1 MRPLSHS
8 LSRRDFIGRIGT
20 GLALAGAGSV
30 LPALHATESE
40 KRRER
45 VAREA
50 QDRGPRALVFIHLA
64 GGLDP
69 HEVLV
74 PYADERYRRARPTL
88 ALQRDDCLPL
98 GGGVAL
104 SRACASW
111 EPALREGRAIML
123 PNVRSGVAELSHF
136 RASELLRS
144 ASPAG
149 EIWSSGWLGHAAE
162 KCAARRA
169 VRCGCSSPAEM
180 RAFAR
185 DASQSLSNPV
195 KSGAVAAGLVGE
207 CGQAWDKTLAQIA
220 EQVAD
225 PSGDEFYFVSVDGFD
240 THFGQAAARDRVLRP
255 FAEALAQFQSQLECR
270 GVSGRVLTVV
280 TSEFGRTLEENDQG
294 GTDHAPGGLLML
306 LGEGLQPQPFASGL
320 SAAPLD
326 LRSVYAS
333 VLRDWLEV
341 APANVLRD
349 AVPPLELF
357 SSPDSA

>member
-8 LSRRDFIGRIGT
+8 LSRRDFIGRLGA
-20 GLALAGAGSV
+20 GLAFAGAGSV
-30 LPALHATESE
+30 LPSLHAAAHG
-40 KRRER
+40 ER
-45 VAREA
+45 LERTKREA
-50 QDRGPRALVFIHLA
+50 QDREPRALVFIHLA

-74 PYADERYRRARPTL
+74 PHADERYRRARPTL

-111 EPALREGRAIML
+111 EPALREGQAIIL

-136 RASELLRS
+136 RASELLRT
-144 ASPAG
+144 ASPAD
-149 EIWSSGWLGHAAE
+149 EISSSGWLGRAAE
-162 KCAARRA
+162 KCAARRT
-169 VRCGCSSPAEM
+169 VRCGCSAPAEM
-180 RAFAR
+180 RAFAH
-185 DASQSLSNPV
+185 DASQNLGNPI
-195 KSGAVAAGLVGE
+195 KSGAMAAGLVGE

-225 PSGDEFYFVSVDGFD
+225 PRGDEFYFVSVDGFD
-240 THFGQAAARDRVLRP
+240 THFGQAAARDQGLRP
-255 FAEALAQFQSQLECR
+255 FAEALARFQSQLQRR

-280 TSEFGRTLEENDQG
+280 ASEFGRMLEENDQG

-306 LGEGLQPQPFASGL
+306 LGEALQPRPFASGL
-320 SAAPLD
+320 TAAPVD

-341 APANVLRD
+341 APAEVLRD
-349 AVPPLELF
+349 AAPPLELF